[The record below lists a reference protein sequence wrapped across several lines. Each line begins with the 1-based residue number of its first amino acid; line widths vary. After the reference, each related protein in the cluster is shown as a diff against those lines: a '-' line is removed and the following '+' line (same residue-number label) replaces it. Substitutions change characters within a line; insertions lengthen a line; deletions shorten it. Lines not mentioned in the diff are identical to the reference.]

1 MSRSEKDYRSIW
13 NSALGREF
21 PVLWAFQKMVNT
33 AQRGRCDLGMI
44 DVAHVRREP
53 LCLIKAFIDAST
65 TPSETEQLKD
75 QLDSLAD
82 EIGKANWK
90 DGAALKPRS
99 GYSYD
104 VVER

>member
-1 MSRSEKDYRSIW
+1 MPNQSIHPGTKP
-13 NSALGREF
+13 NGS
-21 PVLWAFQKMVNT
+21 
-33 AQRGRCDLGMI
+33 
-44 DVAHVRREP
+44 
-53 LCLIKAFIDAST
+53 DAST